1 MKKKDIISIIIT
13 TLAGAVLI
21 VGCVYLS
28 TMPRRAGGGEVIR
41 FFPAHQNE
49 VYIYN
54 NAVIDTQNV
63 TITTVGFDLSEFGI
77 EPSAKIGIG
86 NIDALTLY
94 FAAYHPYQENTRY
107 FGMNLITGKTS
118 EIIFESGFDYCDY
131 KDKSFYVHEG
141 YLYYFAWTLTGLEIS
156 KDTNDSFCRVPLTG
170 GRGEVIAEYENF
182 TASNSLCFVSDG
194 IAVFCESNRIYACD
208 IDTGGTETLWV
219 PSSEGYD
226 IVNTNIAY
234 YNGLIYFTASAQA
247 REELVPE
254 DPEFFSESTS
264 TVSSY
269 LISLNPKNKKATL
282 LTKEPINSFYIAD
295 GRIYYI
301 PKALGT
307 IQLGDRIIMRLSAK
321 EVYSFDLKGRNKE
334 KVCSFDGI
342 FVYDIL
348 YINDDVICVQD
359 YYGETFTTSYCV
371 IDRHTGEVTRVSR
384 VVRAMRE

>member
-1 MKKKDIISIIIT
+1 MKKKDVISIIIT
-13 TLAGAVLI
+13 TLAISVLI

-41 FFPAHQNE
+41 FYPAHQNE

-63 TITTVGFDLSEFGI
+63 TISTVGFDLSEFGI

-107 FGMNLITGKTS
+107 FGMNLITGKIS

-131 KDKSFYVHEG
+131 KDKSFYVHQG

-182 TASNSLCFVSDG
+182 TASNSLCFVADG
-194 IAVFCESNRIYACD
+194 IAVFCEYNRIYACN
-208 IDTGGTETLWV
+208 IDTGVTENLWI

-226 IVNTNIAY
+226 IVNTNVTY
-234 YNGLIYFTASAQA
+234 YNGLIYFTASAEA

-254 DPEFFSESTS
+254 DPDYYANMT
-264 TVSSY
+264 TTSSY
-269 LISLNPKNKKATL
+269 LLSLNPKTKKATL
-282 LTKEPINSFYIAD
+282 ITKEPINSYYIED
-295 GRIYYI
+295 DRIYYI

-307 IQLGDRIIMRLSAK
+307 IQIGDRIMPRFSAN
-321 EVYSFDLKGRNKE
+321 EVYSFDLNGRNKE

-342 FVYDIL
+342 FEYDIL
-348 YINDDVICVQD
+348 YMNDSIICVQD
-359 YYGETFTTSYCV
+359 YYGETFSTSYCV
-371 IDRHTGEVTRVSR
+371 IDRLTGEVTRVTR
-384 VVRAMRE
+384 VVREMRE